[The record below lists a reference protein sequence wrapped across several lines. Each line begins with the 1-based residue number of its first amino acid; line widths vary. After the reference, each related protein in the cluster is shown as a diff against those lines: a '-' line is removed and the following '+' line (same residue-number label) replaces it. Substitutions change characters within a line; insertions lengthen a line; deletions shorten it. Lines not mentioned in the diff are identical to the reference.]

1 LTDISNEFLIELL
14 RRPHQSADKSDVAI
28 RNLRDEINAMRLNIQ
43 AQQSDISN
51 LYNVVHQMDA
61 RMERIENRL
70 ELREFQEA
78 QARFEPQ
85 P

>member
-1 LTDISNEFLIELL
+1 MTDISHEFLTELP
-14 RRPHQSADKSDVAI
+14 RRLHQRADKSDVAI
-28 RNLRDEINAMRLNIQ
+28 RNLRDEINAMRLNMQ

-51 LYNVVHQMDA
+51 LYNVVHQLDA

>member
-1 LTDISNEFLIELL
+1 
-14 RRPHQSADKSDVAI
+14 
-28 RNLRDEINAMRLNIQ
+28 MRLNIQ

-70 ELREFQEA
+70 ELRELQEA